1 MTIRVYFIWGLLIG
15 VNILWASSVKIDS
28 VKTYTLN
35 PSKKVQGTIERLHKF
50 PSKYITPRHVDV
62 WMPENYDPKK
72 RYNVLYAHDG
82 QMLYNAD
89 KTWNGQEFGMD
100 EHLTLLGKQKD
111 IKETIVVG
119 IWNVYNERNA
129 NYFPLKVYNA
139 LSASSKK
146 DLQDMA
152 KKKKQVTFINSD
164 AYLKFIV
171 EELKPYI
178 DRRYSTK
185 VLPKDTA
192 IMGSS
197 RGGLIS
203 LYAICEYPEVFGAA
217 ACLSTHWIGTYS
229 NAESN
234 EIPYALI
241 DYMMERL
248 PSSKTHKIYFD
259 YGTEKLD
266 AKYLPY
272 QDLVTTA
279 LEYKDYD
286 ENSMKNLKCE
296 GHEHSENFWN
306 KRLKTPLK
314 FILN

>member
-1 MTIRVYFIWGLLIG
+1 MRMYFIWALFVS
-15 VNILWASSVKIDS
+15 VNVLWASPVRVDS

-35 PSKKVQGTIERLHKF
+35 ASKKVQGTIERLHKF

-72 RYNVLYAHDG
+72 RYAVLYAHDG
-82 QMLYNAD
+82 QMLFNAD

-100 EHLTLLGKQKD
+100 EHLTILEKQKD

-119 IWNVYNERNA
+119 IWNIYSERNA
-129 NYFPLKVYNA
+129 NYFPQKVYKA
-139 LSASSKK
+139 LSTSSKK
-146 DLQDMA
+146 DLQVMA
-152 KKKKQVTFINSD
+152 EKKKQVTFINSD

-178 DRRYSTK
+178 DQHYRTK
-185 VLPKDTA
+185 TLPEDTA

-234 EIPYALI
+234 EIPYALF
-241 DYMMERL
+241 DYMMEHL
-248 PSSKTHKIYFD
+248 PSPKTHKIYFD

-272 QDLVTTA
+272 QDLVTTV

-286 ENSMKNLKCE
+286 ENSMKNLKFK
-296 GHEHSENFWN
+296 GHEHSEKFWN
-306 KRLKTPLK
+306 KRLKTPLL